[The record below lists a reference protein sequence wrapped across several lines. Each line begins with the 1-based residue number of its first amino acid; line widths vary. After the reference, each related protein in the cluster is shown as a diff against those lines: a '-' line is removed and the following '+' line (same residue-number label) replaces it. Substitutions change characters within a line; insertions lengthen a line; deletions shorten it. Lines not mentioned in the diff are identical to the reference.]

1 MHGREMT
8 NRPRGPVNSRR
19 DGLPGKA
26 KVGVVARLVDCFV
39 LLVLLP
45 VLLPVGLLIA
55 AVVFLDSPGSVF
67 YRASRIGL
75 NGHPFQMLKFRTM
88 KSGCTGPGLSTTF
101 DPRFT
106 PVGRFLARYRLDEF
120 PQFWN
125 VIKGEMRVVGPRPE
139 DPDFVSEH
147 QSAYDEILK
156 VAPGITGLTQ
166 LVHFLDDLDTNNP
179 LAHYETILPGKISL
193 DVRYVRTQS
202 FGGDVTILLRT
213 LLIPFRLIGDEI
225 KVLIDAQRS
234 HPEASTRL
242 AVGGTSFVLSI
253 VLVIAFLAGGGPL
266 S

>member
-1 MHGREMT
+1 VTRRQE
-8 NRPRGPVNSRR
+8 RGPGR
-19 DGLPGKA
+19 GKVRA
-26 KVGVVARLVDCFV
+26 IGRIADCV
-39 LLVLLP
+39 ILLLLLP

-55 AVVFLDSPGSVF
+55 AVVFADSPGSVF
-67 YRASRIGL
+67 YRATRIGL

-88 KSGCTGPGLSTTF
+88 KSNCKGPGLSTSF

-106 PVGRFLARYRLDEF
+106 PVGRFLARYRLDEL

-125 VIKGEMRVVGPRPE
+125 VVKGEMRIVGPRPE
-139 DPDFVSEH
+139 DPDFVRRH
-147 QSAYDEILK
+147 QREYDEILK

-166 LVHFLDDLDTNNP
+166 LVHFLDDLDTHNP

-202 FGGDVTILLRT
+202 FAGDLLILLRT
-213 LLIPFRLIGDEI
+213 LLIPFRLIADELRVI
-225 KVLIDAQRS
+225 IHAQRS
-234 HPEASTRL
+234 HPEAASRF

>member
-1 MHGREMT
+1 MT
-8 NRPRGPVNSRR
+8 RQSDRGL
-19 DGLPGKA
+19 GTA
-26 KVGVVARLVDCFV
+26 KVRPIDRVVDCV
-39 LLVLLP
+39 ILLLLLP

-55 AVVFLDSPGSVF
+55 AVVFADSPGSVF
-67 YRASRIGL
+67 YRATRIGL

-88 KSGCTGPGLSTTF
+88 KSGSKGPGLSTSF

-106 PVGRFLARYRLDEF
+106 PVGRFLARYRLDEV

-125 VIKGEMRVVGPRPE
+125 VVKGEMRVVGPRPE
-139 DPDFVSEH
+139 DPDFVQQHKRE
-147 QSAYDEILK
+147 YDEILK

-166 LVHFLDDLDTNNP
+166 LVHFLDDLDTHNP

-193 DVRYVRTQS
+193 DVRYVRRQS
-202 FGGDVTILLRT
+202 FAGDVMILFRT
-213 LLIPFRLIGDEI
+213 LLLPFRLIADELRVI
-225 KVLIDAQRS
+225 IDAQRS

-253 VLVIAFLAGGGPL
+253 VLVAAFLAGGGPL

>member
-1 MHGREMT
+1 
-8 NRPRGPVNSRR
+8 VI
-19 DGLPGKA
+19 
-26 KVGVVARLVDCFV
+26 
-39 LLVLLP
+39 LLLLLP

-55 AVVFLDSPGSVF
+55 AVVFADSPGSVF
-67 YRASRIGL
+67 YRATRIGL

-88 KSGCTGPGLSTTF
+88 KSGSKGPGLSTSF

-106 PVGRFLARYRLDEF
+106 PVGRFLARYRLDEV

-125 VIKGEMRVVGPRPE
+125 VMKGDMRVVGPRPE
-139 DPDFVSEH
+139 DPDFVQQH
-147 QSAYDEILK
+147 QREYDEILK

-166 LVHFLDDLDTNNP
+166 LVHFLDDLDTHNP

-202 FGGDVTILLRT
+202 FAGDVVILLRT
-213 LLIPFRLIGDEI
+213 LLLPFRLIADELRVI
-225 KVLIDAQRS
+225 IHAQRS

-253 VLVIAFLAGGGPL
+253 VLVVAFLAAGGPL

>member
-1 MHGREMT
+1 MI
-8 NRPRGPVNSRR
+8 
-19 DGLPGKA
+19 
-26 KVGVVARLVDCFV
+26 
-39 LLVLLP
+39 LLLLLP

-55 AVVFLDSPGSVF
+55 AVVFADSPGSVF
-67 YRASRIGL
+67 YRATRIGL

-88 KSGCTGPGLSTTF
+88 KSGSKGPGLSTSF

-106 PVGRFLARYRLDEF
+106 PVGRFLARYRLDEV

-125 VIKGEMRVVGPRPE
+125 VIKGDMRVVGPRPE
-139 DPDFVSEH
+139 EPDFVQEH
-147 QSAYDEILK
+147 QREYDEILK

-166 LVHFLDDLDTNNP
+166 LVHFLDDLDTHNP

-202 FGGDVTILLRT
+202 FAGDVVILLRT
-213 LLIPFRLIGDEI
+213 LLIPFRLIADELWVI
-225 KVLIDAQRS
+225 IHAQRS

-242 AVGGTSFVLSI
+242 AVGSTSFVLSI
-253 VLVIAFLAGGGPL
+253 VLVVAFLAGGGPL

>member
-1 MHGREMT
+1 MLGEKVKREYNRGLGRT
-8 NRPRGPVNSRR
+8 
-19 DGLPGKA
+19 
-26 KVGVVARLVDCFV
+26 KVAPIQRLVDCLI
-39 LLVLLP
+39 LLLLLP

-55 AVVFLDSPGSVF
+55 AVVFVDSPGSVF

-75 NGHPFQMLKFRTM
+75 NGESFQMLKFRTM
-88 KSGCTGPGLSTTF
+88 KTGSKGPGISTSF
-101 DPRFT
+101 DERFT

-139 DPDFVSEH
+139 DPDFVREH
-147 QSAYDEILK
+147 KREYSEILK

-166 LVHFLDDLDTNNP
+166 LVHFLDDLDTHNP
-179 LAHYETILPGKISL
+179 LAHYETILPGKLLL

-202 FGGDVTILLRT
+202 FAGDLVILART
-213 LLIPFRLIGDEI
+213 LLIPFRLIADELRVI
-225 KVLIDAQRS
+225 IEAQRS
-234 HPEASTRL
+234 HPEASSRF

-253 VLVIAFLAGGGPL
+253 VLVLAFLAGGGPL

>member
-1 MHGREMT
+1 MI
-8 NRPRGPVNSRR
+8 
-19 DGLPGKA
+19 
-26 KVGVVARLVDCFV
+26 
-39 LLVLLP
+39 LLLLLP

-55 AVVFLDSPGSVF
+55 AVVFADSPGSVF
-67 YRASRIGL
+67 YRATRIGL

-88 KSGCTGPGLSTTF
+88 KSGSKGPGLSTSF

-106 PVGRFLARYRLDEF
+106 PVGRFLARYRLDEV

-125 VIKGEMRVVGPRPE
+125 VIKGDMRVVGPRPE
-139 DPDFVSEH
+139 DPDFVQRH
-147 QSAYDEILK
+147 QREYDEILK

-166 LVHFLDDLDTNNP
+166 LVHFLDDLDAQNP
-179 LAHYETILPGKISL
+179 LAHYEAILPGKISL

-202 FGGDVTILLRT
+202 FAGDVVILLRT
-213 LLIPFRLIGDEI
+213 LLIPFRLIADELRVI
-225 KVLIDAQRS
+225 IHAQRS

-253 VLVIAFLAGGGPL
+253 VLVVAFLAAGGPL